1 MAFNEINS
9 TTDFAAK
16 GIKLVTDTITAV
28 THTVANPESS
38 VSTFEKEL
46 GSFTQKASEVTKYVG
61 TLSDIDILIAL
72 TVAAILGA
80 FIAFHP
86 KRQAEAGGPASDK
99 ELKNTL
105 IMIPVAG
112 VVMVALVQDS
122 LARAFGLVG
131 LGSFVRFRTNMRN
144 PLDLSI
150 IFILIG
156 LGMAC
161 GLKMYEFAV
170 TITGFLYV
178 LLYILDFTTGGYSY
192 IWTLK
197 IDTTNPIQVEKT
209 FLELARD
216 NQFHIVQIRSSKH
229 GGRFRCRFTAKK
241 QIDTD
246 HLTEEI
252 KDFCGEEVMFTRFDW
267 NLNKR

>member
-1 MAFNEINS
+1 MAIEEIQS
-9 TTDFAAK
+9 TTEAVAATVEPVSETLFSATDALLSIK
-16 GIKLVTDTITAV
+16 DGSGIGDWIGQASDTVQSA
-28 THTVANPESS
+28 THALIGPDNSAS
-38 VSTFEKEL
+38 VFEQHL
-46 GSFTQKASEVTKYVG
+46 GSFMDRAGEVSHYIG
-61 TLSDIDILIAL
+61 TLSYVEILIAL
-72 TVAAILGA
+72 IAAATMGA

-86 KRQAEAGGPASDK
+86 KRQAEAGGPASDR

-161 GLKMYEFAV
+161 GLKMYEFAI

-178 LLYILDFTTGGYSY
+178 LLYILNFTSGSYS
-192 IWTLK
+192 
-197 IDTTNPIQVEKT
+197 
-209 FLELARD
+209 
-216 NQFHIVQIRSSKH
+216 
-229 GGRFRCRFTAKK
+229 
-241 QIDTD
+241 
-246 HLTEEI
+246 
-252 KDFCGEEVMFTRFDW
+252 
-267 NLNKR
+267 